1 MTCEGFPRP
10 RGDRPHIRITAR
22 SGRPGDRFGG
32 GIRTLRWKKLC
43 RSLGLW
49 ITRRWRCGLSL
60 TLGGKCRI
68 EGGADSCW
76 IGAELPG
83 DGTRHG
89 RPAGRAALARSGRWA
104 RGAGE
109 YKPVRLVGPLLGR
122 PAVGDGAIRERASTH
137 GEHAPGAQPSVKV
150 WLHDPQYRQPRNE
163 CCGRPCSAHRP
174 QQGGENHTRSH
185 PEGRSGRLWAVPLGT
200 GAGRRLVA
208 VLVEERLH

>member
-1 MTCEGFPRP
+1 MPLARLV
-10 RGDRPHIRITAR
+10 IT
-22 SGRPGDRFGG
+22 
-32 GIRTLRWKKLC
+32 
-43 RSLGLW
+43 
-49 ITRRWRCGLSL
+49 CGLSL

-68 EGGADSCW
+68 EGGADGCW

-109 YKPVRLVGPLLGR
+109 YQPVRLVGPLLGR

-137 GEHAPGAQPSVKV
+137 REHAPGAQPSVKV
-150 WLHDPQYRQPRNE
+150 GLHDPEYRQPRND

-174 QQGGENHTRSH
+174 RQGGQIILAATRGPYRTH
-185 PEGRSGRLWAVPLGT
+185 FGRNSGNSGLAAPV
-200 GAGRRLVA
+200 AGRRSYRGSRN
-208 VLVEERLH
+208 ERKDATLMLTNA